1 MVSYIESEEYLIEY
15 DKFRGSISLLL
26 ELVQKR
32 KENIYEIN
40 LSSIIKE
47 FINYVKK
54 NKNILIDTLS
64 GFVYIASILIE
75 IKSRSLI
82 PSKRKVINEEEE
94 STKDDILKKREDE
107 YIIFKKISNYFRSLY
122 EKEYLYYI
130 REAPLEEK
138 FFKLMPDFTGD
149 ITINNIFLTASKLI
163 KYRDEKLNLQDYYN
177 HSANINIFEEM
188 DRISD
193 MLYEKENLTFREI
206 SSRYERVIEKII
218 SFLSILELYKK
229 GVIDIEQFESF
240 GSIIIRRL
248 K

>member
-1 MVSYIESEEYLIEY
+1 LVSYIESEEFLIEY

-94 STKDDILKKREDE
+94 FTKDDILKKREDE

-122 EKEYLYYI
+122 EKESLYYI
-130 REAPLEEK
+130 REAPLEEE

-149 ITINNIFLTASKLI
+149 ITIDNIFLTASKLI

-193 MLYEKENLTFREI
+193 MLYKKENLTFREI